1 MPEFLTQ
8 GLLTDLSIV
17 LLVGLFDGIYRLTSG
32 GRSTREEDRRDDLTR
47 RGYIL

>member
-1 MPEFLTQ
+1 MIQFLQQ

-17 LLVGLFDGIYRLTSG
+17 ILVGVADGIYRITG
-32 GRSTREEDRRDDLTR
+32 GGQTAEEARRDDLIR

>member
-1 MPEFLTQ
+1 MSEFLTQ

-17 LLVGLFDGIYRLTSG
+17 ILVGLFDGIYRLLGTNSL
-32 GRSTREEDRRDDLTR
+32 TAEQQRRDDYIR

>member
-1 MPEFLTQ
+1 MLDLLVR

-17 LLVGLFDGIYRLTSG
+17 ILVGIFDGIYRITSRGTLTA
-32 GRSTREEDRRDDLTR
+32 EQERRDDLIR

>member
-1 MPEFLTQ
+1 MIQFLQQ

-17 LLVGLFDGIYRLTSG
+17 ILVGIFDGIYRLTG
-32 GRSTREEDRRDDLTR
+32 GGQTEEETRREDLIR